1 MTAIQGQLQT
11 AQRQH
16 QLVEVYGFNDPEMFD
31 IGYVVGIDDEF
42 VLLLGHDWDGKINGL
57 TAMRLSRITKVVV
70 DDDYLI
76 TLKYKADVAR
86 EYDYYDRW
94 GLTKQAATTDYVTG
108 GIFSQLLNQVFNQ
121 QQALVI
127 GTNQYNG
134 SDEFQGFITELNAWS
149 LTMHY
154 FNSHDLSSV
163 WEYRVPLEEIEYLR
177 CFGYQAAQTERIFER
192 VFHLPKGVMK
202 NEE

>member
-1 MTAIQGQLQT
+1 MTAIQMQLQA
-11 AQRQH
+11 AQTQH
-16 QLVEVYGFNDPEMFD
+16 QLVEVYGFNDPELFD
-31 IGYVVGIDDEF
+31 IGYVVGIDDSF

-70 DDDYLI
+70 EDDYLI
-76 TLKYKADVAR
+76 TLKYKAAVAK

-94 GLTKQAATTDYVTG
+94 QLTQLAAQTDWVTG
-108 GIFSQLLNQVFNQ
+108 GIFLQLLTTVFEQ

-134 SDEFQGFITELNAWS
+134 SDEFQGFITELNTWS
-149 LTMHY
+149 LTMRY

-177 CFGYQAAQTERIFER
+177 CFGYQAAQTARIFDR
-192 VFHLPKGVMK
+192 VFHMPKGEMSS
-202 NEE
+202 EE